1 MTFKDYKVYFARSA
15 MGKSGRPVAQA
26 LAISFSEHGMHLPA
40 LNVAGEMFQ
49 MRDLQRVG
57 RVWTGAFVKLRD
69 DTPHVVTAGGEEQE
83 LDLQEGDR
91 IIEKCYFL
99 YREKSNVFVWQTNR
113 ASGGLTRAQD
123 YLSHLFHEVV
133 ALPYVMNDEELEQ
146 KLSGQLYEIEFGYDR
161 PLNLDNQ
168 APRWN
173 KNAFDMMSRVDAAYA
188 KFTLR
193 APRRGGL
200 LDGAKNMVRELVD
213 SNGIKKV
220 RIKMTDDSDPI
231 ELFMA
236 PLKDT
241 IRVEVMGRYPLP
253 ETVFEAL
260 EESYTR
266 NRGSF
271 A

>member
-1 MTFKDYKVYFARSA
+1 MAFKDYKVYFARSA
-15 MGKSGRPVAQA
+15 MGQNGRSIANQLREVFQD
-26 LAISFSEHGMHLPA
+26 HGVHLPA
-40 LNVAGEMFQ
+40 LQLGGELFQ

-69 DTPHVVTAGGEEQE
+69 DAPHVVTAEGDEQE

-99 YREKSNVFVWQTNR
+99 YREQSNVFVWQTNR
-113 ASGGLTRAQD
+113 ASGGLTRAAD
-123 YLSHLFHEVV
+123 YFSELFDEITT
-133 ALPYVMNDEELEQ
+133 LPYVMNDEELEQ
-146 KLSGQLYEIEFGYDR
+146 KLAGQLYEIEFGYDR
-161 PLNLDNQ
+161 PTHLNGEPPQ
-168 APRWN
+168 WN

-200 LDGAKNMVRELVD
+200 LEGAKNMVRELVD

-220 RIKMTDDSDPI
+220 RIKMTDDSEPI

-236 PLKDT
+236 PLKDV
-241 IRVEVMGRYPLP
+241 IRVEVLGRYPLP
-253 ETVFEAL
+253 AAVFQAL
-260 EESYTR
+260 EDAYTR
-266 NRGSF
+266 NQDNIV
-271 A
+271 